1 MKISVAV
8 AKSEDANRVADLLR
22 QMGYVV
28 SESDTA
34 KRIKE
39 YEQPNYQLLLAK
51 TEEITVGFIALHF
64 YDVLHL
70 PAPEGRISSFCV
82 DEKVRGKGI
91 GKVLLTAAEEY
102 FKENGCY
109 KIVLNSN
116 LKRPE
121 THQFYL
127 NRGYQFTSKHFAKF
141 LANG

>member
-1 MKISVAV
+1 MKISIVV
-8 AKSEDANRVADLLR
+8 AKPEDAIKVADLLR
-22 QMGYVV
+22 QMGYTV
-28 SESDTA
+28 SKSDAA
-34 KRIKE
+34 KRIKL
-39 YEQPNYQLLLAK
+39 YGQPNYQLFLARM
-51 TEEITVGFIALHF
+51 EDSTVGFIALHF
-64 YDVLHL
+64 YEVLHL

-91 GKVLLTAAEEY
+91 GKTLLTAAEDY

-141 LANG
+141 IENV

>member
-1 MKISVAV
+1 MKISIAV
-8 AKSEDANRVADLLR
+8 AKPEDATRVADLLN
-22 QMGYVV
+22 QMGYATTELETV
-28 SESDTA
+28 
-34 KRIKE
+34 KRITL
-39 YEQPNYQLLLAK
+39 YGQPSYQLIIAK
-51 TEEITVGFIALHF
+51 AEEITVGFIALHF

-70 PAPEGRISSFCV
+70 PAPEGRISSFCI

-91 GKVLLTAAEEY
+91 GKTLLNAAEDY

-121 THQFYL
+121 THLFYL

-141 LANG
+141 LEIV

>member
-1 MKISVAV
+1 MKINITV
-8 AKSEDANRVADLLR
+8 AKPEDANRLADLLR
-22 QMGYVV
+22 QMGYEV
-28 SESDTA
+28 SEADTA
-34 KRIKE
+34 KRIKL
-39 YEQPNYQLLLAK
+39 YGQPAYRLLLAK
-51 TEEITVGFIALHF
+51 TEEMAVGFIALHF

-70 PAPEGRISSFCV
+70 PATEGRISSFCV

-91 GKVLLTAAEEY
+91 GKALLAAAEDY

-141 LANG
+141 LENV